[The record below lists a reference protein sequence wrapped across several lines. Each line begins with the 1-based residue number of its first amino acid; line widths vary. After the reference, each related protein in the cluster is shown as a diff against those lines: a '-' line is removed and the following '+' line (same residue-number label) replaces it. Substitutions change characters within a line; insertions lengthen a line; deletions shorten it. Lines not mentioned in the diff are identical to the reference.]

1 MTRIA
6 PQLWQHAGLRGQR
19 REAVVRILEAALAAV
34 DPAEA
39 VRRALR
45 REGNT
50 LHCGGQRYQ
59 LADFAHVYV
68 VGAGKAGAPMAL
80 AVEQILGERISAG
93 NVTVKRGYGAPTQR
107 IQLAEAGHPIP
118 DEAGV
123 AAAREI
129 ASTLERATANDLV
142 IVLISG
148 GGSALLPA
156 PLGSISLG
164 DLQALTN
171 ALLGAGAAIT
181 EINTIRKHLEG
192 LKGGRLAALANG
204 AQVLCLVLSD
214 VVGNPLDMIASGPTV
229 PDPSTYAD
237 ALAILRRY
245 NLLEGAAPVI
255 RQVLARGAAGA
266 LPETLKPGDQV
277 FARVHNQIIASN
289 DLAAEA
295 AAQVARGAGF
305 NTLLLTTYLEGEA
318 REVAKVLAALAKELV
333 CRGQPLAR
341 PACLILG
348 GETTVTLRGKG
359 KGGRNQEL
367 ALAAALALDGI
378 EGVMLATL
386 ATDGGD
392 GPTDAAGALIEGD
405 TMARARALGLDGRAM
420 LDENDSYYFFAA
432 LGDLMITGP
441 TNTNVNDLALVCV
454 W

>member
-1 MTRIA
+1 
-6 PQLWQHAGLRGQR
+6 
-19 REAVVRILEAALAAV
+19 V
-34 DPAEA
+34 
-39 VRRALR
+39 
-45 REGNT
+45 
-50 LHCGGQRYQ
+50 
-59 LADFAHVYV
+59 
-68 VGAGKAGAPMAL
+68 APMAKAL
-80 AVEQILGERISAG
+80 EDLLGDRIDAG
-93 NVTVKRGYGAPTQR
+93 RLVVKDGHGLPLKKIR
-107 IQLAEAGHPIP
+107 IHEAGHPLP
-118 DEAGV
+118 DARGV
-123 AAAREI
+123 AG
-129 ASTLERATANDLV
+129 TLQILNLLEGAGERDLV
-142 IVLISG
+142 ICLISG
-148 GGSALLPA
+148 GGSALLSA
-156 PLGSISLG
+156 PSEGIDLADKQAATKSL
-164 DLQALTN
+164 LAC
-171 ALLGAGAAIT
+171 GATIH